1 MKTANAPN
9 ERIKRVYLTYMKE
22 ARRYGEQSL
31 DAVAKALHR
40 FESYTRFKDFKG
52 FHHQQA
58 VGFKA
63 HLSAQV
69 NGRTKEALSKATLY
83 STLAALKAFFHWLAG
98 QPGYKSKL
106 THSDAE
112 YFNLGR
118 GDTAIA
124 KAHREQSVPTIEQI
138 RHVISTMSSAT
149 DIERRNRALIAF
161 ELLTGAR
168 DGAITSLKL
177 KHIDLIEGKVEQDAR
192 EVKTKFRKTFATY
205 FFPVGDDI
213 RQIVTDWVH
222 YLRTEKLWGLDD
234 PLFPATR
241 VALGANRHFEAVG
254 LDRKGRSN
262 ATPIRAIFKEAFTAA
277 AVLFQPAQLPQ
288 DACPIWRAGVR
299 DAGGLQSLVP
309 KSGP

>member
-1 MKTANAPN
+1 MKTTNAPN
-9 ERIKRVYLTYMKE
+9 ERIKRVYFTCMRE
-22 ARRYGEQSL
+22 ARRYSEPSI

-40 FESYTRFKDFKG
+40 LESYTRFKDFKS

-69 NGRTKEALSKATLY
+69 NGRTKEALSKATLH
-83 STLAALKAFFHWLAG
+83 SMLAALTGFFHWLAG
-98 QPGYKSKL
+98 QPGYKSKF
-106 THSDAE
+106 TYSDAD

-124 KAHREQSVPTIEQI
+124 KAHREQSVPTLEQI
-138 RHVISTMSSAT
+138 PYVISTMPSAT
-149 DIERRNRALIAF
+149 DIERRNRTLIAF

-168 DGAITSLKL
+168 DGAIASMKL

-222 YLRTEKLWGLDD
+222 YLQIEKL
-234 PLFPATR
+234 
-241 VALGANRHFEAVG
+241 LGPR
-254 LDRKGRSN
+254 
-262 ATPIRAIFKEAFTAA
+262 
-277 AVLFQPAQLPQ
+277 
-288 DACPIWRAGVR
+288 
-299 DAGGLQSLVP
+299 
-309 KSGP
+309 